1 LLAVAQITA
10 LANAGKLFAN
20 DVEIWVR
27 ASINQSCAWGIAR
40 RLESFAIAGGTG
52 WIKQN
57 PSEFL
62 GGSKLPYPRRTV
74 KDPRVVHVPT
84 CKRTPKC
91 TKRARLTKDVE

>member
-1 LLAVAQITA
+1 LLAVAQLTA
-10 LANAGKLFAN
+10 LANTGKFFAN
-20 DVEIWVR
+20 DVEIRVR
-27 ASINQSCAWGIAR
+27 ARVNQSCAWGIAR

-62 GGSKLPYPRRTV
+62 GGSKLPNACRAV
-74 KDPRVVHVPT
+74 KNPCVVHVST

-91 TKRARLTKDVE
+91 T